1 MLQVVVFLSVW
12 SSVAHA
18 RGGSV
23 AGYDAGQFAGYFIVV
38 LVVRELT
45 YTWTPWVFAEEVQ
58 SGNLASKLMIPL
70 HPVWRYATDTA
81 VFKLQGMLVVVPALV
96 ALTLAFHPT
105 LHPTL
110 LAVASAIPIIML
122 GAAVRFAADWTVAQA
137 AFWLTRLDGVRNTY
151 YIALLFLGGQF
162 APINVLPEPLRIA
175 AKALP
180 FYWTLGFPVE
190 LVLGSRRQQP
200 GRHRRRGARHV
211 AGRAHLCR
219 ARTVGP
225 RYPRTCIGRPV
236 MRAIRLLLLH
246 VKLAGL
252 TELQYRGEPRRTAHP
267 VGRDRRLVDR
277 VDPDSYSH
285 TPRHWVAGRAASSM
299 WS

>member
-1 MLQVVVFLSVW
+1 MTSNLWRLISQLLANGLATAAQYRVAMAFWSFSGMFQVLVFLSVW
-12 SSVAHA
+12 TSVAHA
-18 RGGSV
+18 RGGNV
-23 AGYDAGQFAGYFIVV
+23 TGYDAGQFAGYFIVV
-38 LVVRELT
+38 LLVRELT
-45 YTWTPWVFAEEVQ
+45 YTWTPWVFAEEVR

-70 HPVWRYATDTA
+70 HPVWRYVADTL
-81 VFKLQGMLVVVPALV
+81 VFKLQSMLVVVPALV

-190 LVLGSRRQQP
+190 LVLGRADSSQVGIAVAVLATWLVVLTFVARALWA
-200 GRHRRRGARHV
+200 RGI
-211 AGRAHLCR
+211 RAH
-219 ARTVGP
+219 ASVG
-225 RYPRTCIGRPV
+225 
-236 MRAIRLLLLH
+236 L
-246 VKLAGL
+246 
-252 TELQYRGEPRRTAHP
+252 
-267 VGRDRRLVDR
+267 
-277 VDPDSYSH
+277 
-285 TPRHWVAGRAASSM
+285 
-299 WS
+299 